1 MINKEW
7 ESLNYFFITIYSFKS
22 IFIFFDAL
30 GINDGWIPFLFDAI
44 PFHWIF
50 SIIFNRFIWSIRY
63 EIWTKRDTKCEVDT
77 VKQLEPIIWQS
88 RKGTDIWSNSEDP
101 LCPNRVV
108 ERIHSCFWTAK
119 TISFLGYPN
128 LSNFMVKSICVNHG
142 QIFF

>member
-1 MINKEW
+1 MG
-7 ESLNYFFITIYSFKS
+7 ITKF
-22 IFIFFDAL
+22 FFD
-30 GINDGWIPFLFDAI
+30 NHFTVSNPFSYFSTRLELMMDEFLFFFDAI
-44 PFHWIF
+44 PFHRIF

-63 EIWTKRDTKCEVDT
+63 EIWTKRDTKCEWDT

-88 RKGTDIWSNSEDP
+88 RKGTDIWSNSADP

-108 ERIHSCFWTAK
+108 ERIHSCFWTAT

-128 LSNFMVKSICVNHG
+128 LFNFMVKSICVNHG